1 MTFIYEMLPSRVVF
15 EAGSFSTLTAEVKR
29 LGCGRALLIST
40 KGKTALAEEA
50 AGRLGALAAGSY
62 HGAVMHVPVEVRDE
76 ALAVTRECKAD
87 SLVAI
92 GGGSTT
98 GLGKIIA
105 LETGLP
111 LIAVPTTYS
120 GSEMTPVWGLTEMG
134 RKRTGRDARVLP
146 RTVIYDPDLTRTLPA
161 RIAGPSG
168 MNAVAHCV
176 EALYAENANPI
187 IGLMAT
193 EGIRLM
199 ARHLPPFCAD
209 AGDAEARE
217 GALRGA
223 WLSGVVCGSV
233 GMALHHK
240 ICHTLGGAFN
250 LSHAE
255 THTIVLPHATAYNA
269 AAAPEAMAAIS
280 RALDDMAPAGRR
292 YDPAGGRYNP
302 AGGLYDLAAS
312 LGAPLALKDIGMPAD
327 GLDAAAETVAGTASY
342 NPAPVTREG
351 VRALLEDAFHGRR
364 PGG

>member
-15 EAGSFSTLTAEVKR
+15 GAGSFSRLTAEVKR

-40 KGKTALAEEA
+40 TGKTALAEEA

-111 LIAVPTTYS
+111 LIAVPTTCS
-120 GSEMTPVWGLTEMG
+120 GSEMTPVWGLTETG

-187 IGLMAT
+187 IGLMAA

-199 ARHLPPFCAD
+199 ARPLPPFCAA
-209 AGDAEARE
+209 AGDAEAGRE
-217 GALRGA
+217 FTFL
-223 WLSGVVCGSV
+223 L
-233 GMALHHK
+233 
-240 ICHTLGGAFN
+240 
-250 LSHAE
+250 
-255 THTIVLPHATAYNA
+255 
-269 AAAPEAMAAIS
+269 
-280 RALDDMAPAGRR
+280 
-292 YDPAGGRYNP
+292 
-302 AGGLYDLAAS
+302 DLANLGPSSATGVAVSNTLPAS
-312 LGAPLALKDIGMPAD
+312 TVFVSASDGGVHDGASPGAVTWSGLSVPASGSRTLSVTVRLGFNVSGSLINAVRILDSNERDPSPGNDQGSAIVAVIPQADLAIVSAATEVAD
-327 GLDAAAETVAGTASY
+327 WSAAVADS
-342 NPAPVTREG
+342 P
-351 VRALLEDAFHGRR
+351 
-364 PGG
+364 